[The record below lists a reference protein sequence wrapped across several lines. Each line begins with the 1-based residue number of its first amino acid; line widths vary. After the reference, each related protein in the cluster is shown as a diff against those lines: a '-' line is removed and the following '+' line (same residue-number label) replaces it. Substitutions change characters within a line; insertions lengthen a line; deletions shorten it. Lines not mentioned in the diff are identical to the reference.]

1 MPIYS
6 TISKED
12 YEYVLNHSEAIYC
25 FVSDIEVLEKVNKIK
40 GNTKLKGV
48 FTFDAIEG
56 EKSWKSILELGKDN
70 ANQKEVEQRKGF
82 KTI

>member
-1 MPIYS
+1 VPIYP
-6 TISKED
+6 TICKED

-48 FTFDAIEG
+48 FTFDATLLQG
-56 EKSWKSILELGKDN
+56 MFLFHYSFQILFFLH
-70 ANQKEVEQRKGF
+70 VM
-82 KTI
+82 